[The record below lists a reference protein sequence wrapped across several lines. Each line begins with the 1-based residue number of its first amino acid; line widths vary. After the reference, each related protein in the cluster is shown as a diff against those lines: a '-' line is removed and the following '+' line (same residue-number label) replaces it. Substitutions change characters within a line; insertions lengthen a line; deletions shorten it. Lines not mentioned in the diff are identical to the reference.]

1 MIARATKIT
10 VVIWFRATAGKII
23 PLMFAPGNVNASMWK
38 PGKKF
43 IRANRNAMFNIEEI
57 IPKVRILMG
66 KNTNENIGL
75 MASVI
80 NHKPAITRGRFLGF
94 SPTEMAGIKF
104 AVVKKDAIVIKR
116 DFM

>member
-1 MIARATKIT
+1 MIKSATKIT
-10 VVIWFRATAGKII
+10 VVTWFRATVGKII

-43 IRANRNAMFNIEEI
+43 MRANRNAMFNIEEI
-57 IPKVRILMG
+57 IPKVRILIG

-75 MASVI
+75 IISVI
-80 NHKPAITRGRFLGF
+80 NHKPAITKGRFLGF
-94 SPTEMAGIKF
+94 SPTEMTGIKF
-104 AVVKKDAIVIKR
+104 AVVKKEAIVIKS